1 MKEKKNKMK
10 IAIGGMIASGKST
23 LVDNLSKTLNIPA
36 MKEFESDDVVFNTI
50 LKWLYE
56 GVKDVEMLLQF
67 YFLHNHWSSQKE
79 YKDSV
84 IVDKH
89 IIENLIFAQEHL
101 SHNLELLNIYEGLF
115 SQYVKNVH
123 KPDLYIIL
131 EIDWNTFKERI
142 NQRGRQQEIDNF
154 DNNTEY
160 FKRLL
165 STYVSKL
172 VEQCKKQDITYYV
185 LNTSQLSEE
194 ETLKKS
200 LDIVDRYL

>member
-1 MKEKKNKMK
+1 MK

-142 NQRGRQQEIDNF
+142 NRRGRQQEIDNF

>member
-1 MKEKKNKMK
+1 
-10 IAIGGMIASGKST
+10 
-23 LVDNLSKTLNIPA
+23 
-36 MKEFESDDVVFNTI
+36 
-50 LKWLYE
+50 
-56 GVKDVEMLLQF
+56 MLLQF

-172 VEQCKKQDITYYV
+172 VEQCEKQDITYYV

>member
-1 MKEKKNKMK
+1 MK

>member
-1 MKEKKNKMK
+1 MK

-172 VEQCKKQDITYYV
+172 VEQCKKQDITYFV

-200 LDIVDRYL
+200 LDIVDKYL

>member
-1 MKEKKNKMK
+1 MK

-172 VEQCKKQDITYYV
+172 VEQCKKQDITYFV

>member
-1 MKEKKNKMK
+1 MK

-89 IIENLIFAQEHL
+89 IIENLIFAHEHL

-142 NQRGRQQEIDNF
+142 NRRGRQQEIDNF

>member
-1 MKEKKNKMK
+1 MK

-172 VEQCKKQDITYYV
+172 VEQCEKQDITYYV

>member
-1 MKEKKNKMK
+1 MK

-67 YFLHNHWSSQKE
+67 YFLHNHWSGQKE

-101 SHNLELLNIYEGLF
+101 SHDLELLNIYEGLF

-172 VEQCKKQDITYYV
+172 VEQCEKQDITYYV